1 MTAISPDLLLQGQ
14 QQIGGKAPALTSAL
28 LLGAGG
34 RLGEAL
40 LGALTA
46 NSQIGNIDVATIK
59 PIEMGIARVK
69 AVALDQLRSVDLLI
83 VHLPDSNHLLSHSAY
98 GRDAAFAALNETE
111 LTALIP
117 QLERLNV
124 KRVLVV
130 KPLSVYQQMGG
141 VARQLI
147 NSDEMQLYQAKFDS
161 ITFIRPAP
169 IVEAGAPRVQGESF
183 FKRLFGGYMRL
194 NFFTMPK
201 TFEPLRTDQ
210 LAPLIIDLAL
220 QAEPGL
226 KVFTA
231 DQLRVKLEAKI
242 TKA

>member
-1 MTAISPDLLLQGQ
+1 VTALSPDLLLQAAQ
-14 QQIGGKAPALTSAL
+14 QTGDSSGPLTSVL

-46 NSQIGNIDVATIK
+46 NSQVGQIDVATVK

-69 AVALDQLRSVDLLI
+69 GIALNQLRPVNLLI
-83 VHLPDSNHLLSHSAY
+83 VHLPDSNHLLSHSLY
-98 GRDAAFAALNETE
+98 GRDAAFAPLFETE

-117 QLERLNV
+117 QLETLGV
-124 KRVLVV
+124 KRVVVV

-141 VARQLI
+141 LARQLI
-147 NSDEMQLYQAKFDS
+147 NSDEMQLYQSKFES

-169 IVEAGAPRVQGESF
+169 IVEAGAPKVAGESF

-194 NFFTMPK
+194 NFFTLPK
-201 TFEPLRTDQ
+201 TFEPVRTDQ